1 MLVKQ
6 NWLTVVA
13 TLGAVAFVVVVVV
26 MVAVIVVGVVLKV
39 TNEGTVR
46 AVDTAATV
54 STIQ

>member
-26 MVAVIVVGVVLKV
+26 MVAVIVVGVV
-39 TNEGTVR
+39 
-46 AVDTAATV
+46 
-54 STIQ
+54 